1 MAIGIHGGPTFDP
14 VGRCNHVTLMH
25 EKTLLIQLNF
35 SPKIL
40 NLSEIF
46 MTHAFLSQLENIMA
60 MGGSKAFF
68 RSVDNGSNVFFRRV
82 VIFAERNLAGS
93 KAFSHA
99 SAPRD
104 YMSLPTLTRS
114 KVIPPCTSEI
124 TLPINQISQR
134 LLWIIPI

>member
-1 MAIGIHGGPTFDP
+1 M
-14 VGRCNHVTLMH
+14 
-25 EKTLLIQLNF
+25 
-35 SPKIL
+35 
-40 NLSEIF
+40 
-46 MTHAFLSQLENIMA
+46 
-60 MGGSKAFF
+60 
-68 RSVDNGSNVFFRRV
+68 FFRRV

-124 TLPINQISQR
+124 TFPINQISPR
-134 LLWIIPI
+134 LLWIIPIEMCISNVPQNDKKLFEFCHLEMQIKWYCTFYSSNHDQG